1 MFYPIQ
7 AMTKIVASFLLT
19 FALSVAMPK
28 LVAAQE
34 TNSRQYGTLEGH
46 TDNRDYEVVSESEH
60 NGLKPVMVKQDS
72 MVNKAGSKKAIS
84 EQQKNSPKKGE
95 DEAPFNFL
103 YYIIQRFKTSDII
116 ED

>member
-1 MFYPIQ
+1 
-7 AMTKIVASFLLT
+7 MTKIFASFLLT

-34 TNSRQYGTLEGH
+34 SSSRQYGTLEGQHENQGDEVIADTEH
-46 TDNRDYEVVSESEH
+46 T
-60 NGLKPVMVKQDS
+60 GLKPVMVKPDTLFNRS
-72 MVNKAGSKKAIS
+72 VAKKAAV
-84 EQQKNSPKKGE
+84 EQQKTSPKKGE

-103 YYIIQRFKTSDII
+103 YYIIQRFKASDII

>member
-1 MFYPIQ
+1 
-7 AMTKIVASFLLT
+7 MTKIFASFLVTL
-19 FALSVAMPK
+19 ALSVAMPK
-28 LVAAQE
+28 LVLAQE
-34 TNSRQYGTLEGH
+34 STSRQYGTLEGH
-46 TDNRDYEVVSESEH
+46 NDTRDDEVVSESEH
-60 NGLKPVMVKQDS
+60 TGLKPVVVKQDS
-72 MVNKAGSKKAIS
+72 VHSKTASKKVVS